1 MSKENTKFVNL
12 DADEGIFFARQLEHV
27 KAKSY
32 DVVYAELKARQV
44 LPVDNSAGP
53 AAETIKYEQYDS
65 VAVAKLI
72 SSYADDLPRADVKG
86 KEFISP
92 VKSLGASYGY
102 NVQEVRAARMAG
114 KPLEQRRADAAKR
127 AILQK
132 ENTIA
137 LFGDSASGLKGF
149 INNPNISSVV
159 LPADGTGSSALFSA
173 KTADQILR
181 DLNSVCNFIFSNTKG
196 VEQPDTLLLPVS
208 TFTFLAT
215 TPRSTVSDTTILEYF
230 KLNQPFVKEVGWMN
244 ELTGAGVGGTNR
256 MIAYKRS
263 ADKLTLEI
271 PQDFEQF
278 PVQEKGLEFVIPCH
292 SRLGGVIMY
301 YPLSV
306 CFADGF

>member
-32 DVVYAELKARQV
+32 DVQYAELKARQV

-65 VAVAKLI
+65 VAVAKII

-86 KEFISP
+86 KEFIST

-114 KPLEQRRADAAKR
+114 KPLEQRRAEAAKR

-132 ENTIA
+132 ENQIA
-137 LFGDSASGLKGF
+137 FFGDSASGLTGF
-149 INNPNISSVV
+149 INNPNISTVV
-159 LPADGTGSSALFSA
+159 LPADGTGASALFSA

-196 VEQPDTLLLPVS
+196 VEMPDTLLLPVS

-215 TPRSTVSDTTILEYF
+215 TARSSVSDTTILEYF
-230 KLNQPFVKEVGWMN
+230 KLNQPFVKEVGWLN
-244 ELTGAGVGGTNR
+244 ELTGAGAGGTNR

-263 ADKLTLEI
+263 ADKLMLEI

-278 PVQEKGLEFVIPCH
+278 PVQEKGLEFVISCH
-292 SRLGGVIMY
+292 SRLGGVIIP